1 MCKHIDNN
9 NIIEF
14 AIFIKFSGYMVIIII
29 NYQHSIYTSGMIF
42 CMFIKMLNLI

>member
-14 AIFIKFSGYMVIIII
+14 AIFIKFGRYIVIMII
-29 NYQHSIYTSGMIF
+29 NYQHLIHIGGMIF
-42 CMFIKMLNLI
+42 HIFIKILNLI